1 MSNRNDQIRCPRC
14 GNAMTDRK
22 SPCPHCG
29 YAGYIPMS
37 EAQIKRTKRILY
49 PIFAVA
55 AALVILAVWLTSK

>member
-1 MSNRNDQIRCPRC
+1 MSNRDDQIRCPRC

-22 SPCPHCG
+22 STCPHCG
-29 YAGYIPMS
+29 YTGYIPMS

-49 PIFAVA
+49 PIFAIA